1 MRRFEKFMH
10 NKCIGL
16 CRNVNLK
23 NYGHNLLVNFSL
35 SLTLGMFKLSCSSFA
50 DKKTTAVYWIELPFT
65 HKNGDFHNRT
75 NLHCADLESGFRVFN
90 KV

>member
-1 MRRFEKFMH
+1 MGCAEMFTK
-10 NKCIGL
+10 
-16 CRNVNLK
+16 K
-23 NYGHNLLVNFSL
+23 NHGHNLLVNFSL
-35 SLTLGMFKLSCSSFA
+35 SLTLGMFKLSRSSFA